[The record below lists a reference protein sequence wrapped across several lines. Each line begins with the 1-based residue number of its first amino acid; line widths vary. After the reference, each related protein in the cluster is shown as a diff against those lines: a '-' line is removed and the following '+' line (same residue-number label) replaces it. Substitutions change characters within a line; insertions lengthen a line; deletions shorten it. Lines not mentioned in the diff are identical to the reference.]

1 MKIVKYSKKYNNIFK
16 IKKDFFKN
24 NDSHLKDRLKINK
37 FYKKQKKRKFCK
49 NCKAKIT
56 KPFIKNFLIGYG
68 ICRKCGHLNG
78 EYEDTKRFTE
88 WLYSSGE
95 GKNYAKAYLN
105 DFNSRVKNI
114 YLPKVEFLKT
124 IIKKKINLLDIGSG
138 GGHFLKGLEIKNI
151 NAVGLEP
158 NKMLTVLGNKKLKKN
173 KLINIDLNESYNFVR
188 EQKDFEMVSLIAVL
202 EHLERPDLFMK
213 AFNKSRSKY
222 LYLAL
227 PLFSLGIFI
236 ENNFTNVFPRQL
248 SGGHTHLY
256 TEKSIKYFS
265 KKNNLKIIG
274 EWWFGQ
280 DIPDLYRSLL
290 MSKNVMDKKVY
301 QKELNENLYKV
312 INELQNVLDRNKI
325 CSQVHVVFKKL

>member
-1 MKIVKYSKKYNNIFK
+1 
-16 IKKDFFKN
+16 
-24 NDSHLKDRLKINK
+24 
-37 FYKKQKKRKFCK
+37 
-49 NCKAKIT
+49 
-56 KPFIKNFLIGYG
+56 
-68 ICRKCGHLNG
+68 
-78 EYEDTKRFTE
+78 
-88 WLYSSGE
+88 
-95 GKNYAKAYLN
+95 
-105 DFNSRVKNI
+105 
-114 YLPKVEFLKT
+114 
-124 IIKKKINLLDIGSG
+124 
-138 GGHFLKGLEIKNI
+138 
-151 NAVGLEP
+151 
-158 NKMLTVLGNKKLKKN
+158 MLTVLGNKKLKKN